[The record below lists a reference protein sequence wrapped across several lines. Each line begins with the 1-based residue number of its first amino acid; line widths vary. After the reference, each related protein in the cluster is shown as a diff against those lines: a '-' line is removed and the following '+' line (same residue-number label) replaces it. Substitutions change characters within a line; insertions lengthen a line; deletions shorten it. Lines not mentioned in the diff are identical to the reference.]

1 MRSAVLQ
8 RSCIGDVVTVKN
20 CLETIIL
27 TVFNLYFLPA
37 VNVKTAEIFPATFPE
52 KGPDE
57 DLRSA
62 HILTGAPVSKSHGE
76 NGKGRPAGA
85 MKHPE
90 FEEKTPL
97 VGLSLWVLGLL
108 LPFHVVCWNSWVM

>member
-1 MRSAVLQ
+1 MKQL
-8 RSCIGDVVTVKN
+8 
-20 CLETIIL
+20 IL

-62 HILTGAPVSKSHGE
+62 HVLTGAPVSKRNRE
-76 NGKGRPAGA
+76 NGRG
-85 MKHPE
+85 
-90 FEEKTPL
+90 TP
-97 VGLSLWVLGLL
+97 VRGNETSKV
-108 LPFHVVCWNSWVM
+108 